1 MTKVSKIFLGGLIAL
16 AVIGV
21 ALFIFFYHLV
31 TKSFPQTSGTLAIP
45 SLQKPVELFR
55 DEWGVPHIS
64 AQTEHDLMVAVG
76 FVHAQDRLWQMELAR
91 RAGSGRLS
99 ELLDTA
105 TLKYDKLFRTLGFAR
120 LAERLEQNMHPDSRR
135 LLQDYAEGINAYI
148 QLNKGKYPIEFD
160 MLDVEPETWKV
171 QHSLLVA
178 RLMAWE
184 LNFSWWTDLTYA
196 EIARRVSS
204 EKFQEIIPRTSET
217 PAFSSSSSWMEES
230 VAKNFLDINR
240 SYRDYFSLGNLSGA
254 SNAWAVGGKKSLSGK
269 PLLAND
275 PHLRVTAPNWWYEVH
290 LSAPGW
296 NVAGVSIPGSPFII
310 IGHNDSLAWG
320 FTNAMLDDAD
330 FYIEREDSLKPYFYH
345 YKNSLLPMEV
355 REEIIKTKSGDSVSH
370 IVRSTHHGPIIND
383 VNLPIQHGESLKN
396 NPVAIRWTGYE
407 MSDEF
412 HGFYLMNRSTNIVE
426 FEHGLKELTVPGQT
440 AVYADVEGNI
450 AYWTAATVPLRP
462 KGNAMLPFEG
472 WAGTKEWEGFLPF
485 EKLPHEINPPRGYIV
500 CANYQLG
507 GDSYPYY
514 LSTLWE
520 PPSRYERIEELL
532 REAEKSS
539 SEDFKLIQQDVY
551 SNYNRELC
559 RYILSAFDNDSTK
572 SERTNNALEYLRNW
586 DFRSTANDIAT
597 TIVNEFFV
605 QLLRNTFVDECGK
618 DVFNDFVFFS
628 AIPYRVSSQLLS
640 ADSALWFDD
649 VVTEQIESKNDIIQK
664 SFTQALDTLQQL
676 LGVEMKHW
684 QWGAIHQV
692 EFAHTF
698 SARKP
703 LDAIFNVGPFPV
715 GGSATTINKGD
726 YKLTRPFN
734 VFSAPSM
741 RQIVDLANPSQAFM
755 VNQLG
760 QSGQAMQKHYND
772 QTPLWLNGGYRTV
785 TLDWSRIRSSQ
796 MERLELVPVV
806 SE

>member
-1 MTKVSKIFLGGLIAL
+1 MSKLSKILLGSA
-16 AVIGV
+16 IGIFIIGI
-21 ALFIFFYHLV
+21 ALFIFFNHLV
-31 TKSFPQTSGTLAIP
+31 TKSFPQTSGTIELP
-45 SLQKPVELFR
+45 SLQKQGEIFF

-76 FVHAQDRLWQMELAR
+76 FVHAQNRLWQMELAR

-99 ELLDTA
+99 EILDTA

-120 LAERLEQNMHPDSRR
+120 LAENLERNLHPDSRR
-135 LLQDYAEGINAYI
+135 LLDDYSKGINTYI

-160 MLDVEPETWKV
+160 MLNFEPEPWTV

-184 LNFSWWTDLTYA
+184 LNFAWWTDLTYA
-196 EIARRVSS
+196 EIASRVSI
-204 EKFQEIIPRTSET
+204 EKFQEVIPRTSES
-217 PAFSSSSSWMEES
+217 FSSSLS
-230 VAKNFLDINR
+230 VSLIDKQDVREFLDINR
-240 SYRDYFSLGNLSGA
+240 SYSEYFNLGNLSGA
-254 SNAWAVGGKKSLSGK
+254 SNAWVVGSEKSLSGK

-296 NVAGVSIPGSPFII
+296 NVAGVSIPGSPFVI

-330 FYIEREDSLKPYFYH
+330 FYIEKEDSLKPYYYH
-345 YKNSLLPMEV
+345 YKDSLRAMEI
-355 REEIIKTKSGDSVSH
+355 REEIIKTKSGDSVSF

-383 VNLPIQHGESLKN
+383 VNLPIQHDDSLKKK
-396 NPVAIRWTGYE
+396 PVAIRWTGYE

-412 HGFYLMNRSTNIVE
+412 HGFYLMNRSSNITE

-450 AYWTAATVPLRP
+450 AFWTAAAVPLRP
-462 KGNAMLPFEG
+462 KGNAMHPFYG
-472 WAGTKEWEGFLPF
+472 STGTTEWLGFLPF
-485 EKLPHEINPPRGYIV
+485 EKLPQEINPTRGYIV
-500 CANYQLG
+500 CANHKLG
-507 GDSYPYY
+507 DDSYAFY

-520 PPSRYERIEELL
+520 PPSRFERIDELL
-532 REAEKSS
+532 RDAEKSS
-539 SEDFKLIQQDVY
+539 TEDFKLMQQDVF
-551 SNYNRELC
+551 SNHSREMC
-559 RYILSAFDNDSTK
+559 QHILSAYQHDSTVNG
-572 SERTNNALEYLRNW
+572 RTKTALEYLRNW
-586 DFRSTANDIAT
+586 DFRNTVNDIAT
-597 TIVNEFFV
+597 TIVNEWFV
-605 QLLRNTFVDECGK
+605 QVLHNTFDDEMGAE
-618 DVFNDFVFFS
+618 VFHNFVFFS
-628 AIPYRVSSQLLS
+628 AIPYRVNSQLLR
-640 ADSALWFDD
+640 ADSSHWFDN
-649 VVTEQIESKNDIIQK
+649 VSTEQIETKTDIIRK
-664 SFTQALDTLQQL
+664 SFQQALDTLEQRF
-676 LGVEMKHW
+676 GAEMKNW
-684 QWGAIHQV
+684 QWGTIHQV

-698 SARKP
+698 GARKP
-703 LDAIFNVGPFPV
+703 LDVIFNVGPFPA

-741 RQIVDLANPSQAFM
+741 RQVVDLANPSQAFM

-760 QSGQAMQKHYND
+760 QSGQALHDHYND

-785 TLDWSRIRSSQ
+785 TLDWNVIRSSS
-796 MERLELVPVV
+796 MEKLIFISMSIE
-806 SE
+806 

>member
-1 MTKVSKIFLGGLIAL
+1 MSKVTKILLGGFIAL
-16 AVIGV
+16 VIIGV
-21 ALFIFFYHLV
+21 GLFIFFYHLV
-31 TKSFPQTSGTLAIP
+31 TKSYPQTNGTLEVPA
-45 SLQKPVELFR
+45 LQKSVEIFR

-120 LAERLEQNMHPDSRR
+120 LAEKLERNLHPDSRR
-135 LLQDYAEGINAYI
+135 LLEDYAEGINAYI
-148 QLNKGKYPIEFD
+148 QSNKGTYPIEFD
-160 MLDVEPETWKV
+160 MLNFEPEPWTV

-184 LNFSWWTDLTYA
+184 LNFAWWTDLTYA
-196 EIARRVSS
+196 EIARRVSP

-217 PAFSSSSSWMEES
+217 SSSTISLLQVDEQD
-230 VAKNFLDINR
+230 VRAFLDINR
-240 SYRDYFSLGNLSGA
+240 SYRNYFNLGNLSGA
-254 SNAWAVGGKKSLSGK
+254 SNAWAVSSDKSLSGK

-296 NVAGVSIPGSPFII
+296 NFAAVTIPDSPFII

-330 FYIEREDSLKPYFYH
+330 FYIEQEDSVKPYFYH
-345 YKNSLLPMEV
+345 YNNSLLPMEV
-355 REEIIKTKSGDSVSH
+355 REEIIKTKSGDSLTLT
-370 IVRSTHHGPIIND
+370 VRSTHHGPIVND
-383 VNLPIQHGESLKN
+383 VNLPLQHGESANK
-396 NPVAIRWTGYE
+396 NPVAMRWTGFE

-426 FEHGLKELTVPGQT
+426 FEHGLKELSVPGQT

-450 AYWTAATVPLRP
+450 AYWTAATAPIRP
-462 KGNAMLPFEG
+462 KLNAMLPLAG
-472 WAGTKEWEGFLPF
+472 WTDNTEWNGFIPF
-485 EKLPHEINPPRGYIV
+485 EKLPHEINPTRGYIV
-500 CANYQLG
+500 CANNKLG
-507 GDSYPYY
+507 DDSYPYY

-520 PPSRYERIEELL
+520 PPSRYQRIEELL
-532 REAEKSS
+532 RDAEKSS
-539 SEDFKLIQQDVY
+539 SEDFKLIQQDVF
-551 SNYNRELC
+551 SNHNREMC
-559 RYILSAFDNDSTK
+559 QHILSAFKNDTTTNAQTK
-572 SERTNNALEYLRNW
+572 AALEYLHNW
-586 DFRSTANDIAT
+586 DYRSTANDIAT

-605 QLLRNTFVDECGK
+605 QLLHNTFEDELGK

-640 ADSALWFDD
+640 AESSLWFDD
-649 VVTEQIESKNDIIQK
+649 GTTEQTETKNDIIQK
-664 SFTQALDTLQQL
+664 SFRQALDTLQQL
-676 LGVEMKHW
+676 LDSEMKHW
-684 QWGAIHQV
+684 QWGNIHQV

-698 SARKP
+698 GARKP
-703 LDAIFNVGPFPV
+703 LDKIFNVGPFPA
-715 GGSATTINKGD
+715 GGTTTTINKGD

-741 RQIVDLANPSQAFM
+741 RQIIDLANPKQAFM

-760 QSGQAMQKHYND
+760 QSGQALHEHYDD

-785 TLDWSRIRSSQ
+785 SLDWYVIRSSA
-796 MERLELVPVV
+796 MERLELVPLIR
-806 SE
+806 E

>member
-1 MTKVSKIFLGGLIAL
+1 MSKLSKILFGGAVALLIIGIAL
-16 AVIGV
+16 
-21 ALFIFFYHLV
+21 FFFFYYLV
-31 TKSFPQTSGTLAIP
+31 TKSFPQTGGTIELP
-45 SLQKPVELFR
+45 SLQKPVEIVH

-76 FVHAQDRLWQMELAR
+76 FVHAQNRLWQMELAR

-105 TLKYDKLFRTLGFAR
+105 TVKYDKLFRTLGFAR
-120 LAERLEQNMHPDSRR
+120 LAEKLERNLHPDSRR
-135 LLQDYAEGINAYI
+135 LLEDYAEGINAYI
-148 QLNKGKYPIEFD
+148 QVNKGKYPVEFD
-160 MLDVEPETWKV
+160 MLNFEPEPWTV

-184 LNFSWWTDLTYA
+184 LNFAWWTDLTYA
-196 EIARRVSS
+196 EIASRVSP
-204 EKFQEIIPRTSET
+204 EKFQDIIPGTSESFPST
-217 PAFSSSSSWMEES
+217 VSFSMLDES
-230 VAKNFLDINR
+230 DVTDFLDVNR
-240 SYRDYFSLGNLSGA
+240 SYRNYFNLGNLSGA
-254 SNAWAVGGKKSLSGK
+254 SNAWVVGSEKSMSGK

-275 PHLRVTAPNWWYEVH
+275 PHLRVTAPNWWYEIH
-290 LSAPGW
+290 LTAPGW
-296 NVAGVSIPGSPFII
+296 NVAGVSIPGSPFVI

-355 REEIIKTKSGDSVSH
+355 REEIIKTKSGDSLTLT
-370 IVRSTHHGPIIND
+370 VRSTHHGPIIND
-383 VNLPIQHGESLKN
+383 VNLPIQHGDSIKK

-412 HGFYLMNRSTNIVE
+412 HGFYLMNRSTNITE

-450 AYWTAATVPLRP
+450 AFWTAAAVPLRT

-472 WAGTKEWEGFLPF
+472 WTGITEWEGFLPF
-485 EKLPHEINPPRGYIV
+485 EKLPHEINPSCGYIV
-500 CANYQLG
+500 CANHKLG
-507 GDSYPYY
+507 DETYPYY

-520 PPSRYERIEELL
+520 PPSRYQRIEELL

-539 SEDFKLIQQDVY
+539 SEDFKLIQQDVFSY
-551 SNYNRELC
+551 YHREIC
-559 RYILSAFDNDSTK
+559 QHILSAFPDDST
-572 SERTNNALEYLRNW
+572 TTTQIQAALEYLHNW
-586 DFRSTANDIAT
+586 DYRSTANDIAT

-605 QLLRNTFVDECGK
+605 QLLHNTFDDELGS
-618 DVFNDFVFFS
+618 DVFSDFVFFS
-628 AIPYRVSSQLLS
+628 AIPYRVSSQLLA
-640 ADSALWFDD
+640 ADSSRWFDNIS
-649 VVTEQIESKNDIIQK
+649 TEQIETKNEILRL
-664 SFTQALDTLQQL
+664 SFQQALDTLQEL
-676 LGVEMKHW
+676 LGAEMKHW
-684 QWGAIHQV
+684 QWGNIHRV

-698 SARKP
+698 GARKP
-703 LDAIFNVGPFPV
+703 LDVIFNVGPFPV

-726 YKLTRPFN
+726 YKLTRQFN

-741 RQIVDLANPSQAFM
+741 RQIVDLAQPARALM

-760 QSGQAMQKHYND
+760 QSGQPLHEHYDD

-785 TLDWSRIRSSQ
+785 TLDWSVIRSAQ
-796 MERLELVPVV
+796 MKRLELVPNIR
-806 SE
+806 E